1 MIAKA
6 DEYLEVD
13 TSGCEGCI
21 TGQLLPN
28 RSKGTDG
35 KGWIVRYEDLLFL
48 KEGKMERLHWKDG
61 PGQKETR
68 PPRSISIAKANEAL
82 RLMGERTGGLR
93 EGDWCDA
100 QTQIGEGEGWTDGA
114 VKLKEIYNEGNKNDV
129 VDGNPDCLTEYAGM
143 TVAVEL
149 ENAEVKNH
157 VMSRTNFLAAYRNL
171 GKLTRTTEI
180 FEVSNWVRERMKEA
194 RFDDDGEIEE
204 ETTSDW
210 YDGSGNLWEEQAS
223 HLGAKMIETENAL
236 PELPTRPYAKRAR
249 LLTCMGADYLEIK
262 EKEDEEGSYIEEVR
276 DRAWTVAIELTV
288 GEGGKLEWPG
298 DICER
303 LVDMAFEQMGKKKI
317 RMLAPFGE
325 NSNELRRA
333 TVMMENLGTLIV
345 DHEFPATPEE
355 EETEG
360 AQG

>member
-1 MIAKA
+1 MITKA

-21 TGQLLPN
+21 TGDLLPN
-28 RSKGTDG
+28 RSEGTDG
-35 KGWIVRYEDLLFL
+35 KGWIMRYEDLLFL

-68 PPRSISIAKANEAL
+68 PPRRISITKANEAL

-93 EGDWCDA
+93 EDDWCDA
-100 QTQIGEGEGWTDGA
+100 QTQIGEGEGWTGGA

-129 VDGNPDCLTEYAGM
+129 MDEDPNCLNEYAGM
-143 TVAVEL
+143 AVAVEL
-149 ENAEVKNH
+149 EDAEVKNH
-157 VMSRTNFLAAYRNL
+157 VMSRANFLAAYRNL
-171 GKLTRTTEI
+171 GKLTRTTED
-180 FEVSNWVRERMKEA
+180 FSVANWVRTRMKEA

-210 YDGSGNLWEEQAS
+210 HNGGGKLWEEQAS
-223 HLGAKMIETENAL
+223 HLGAKVIETENAL

-249 LLTCMGADYLEIK
+249 LLTYMTADYLERK
-262 EKEDEEGSYIEEVR
+262 EKEDEEGSYAEER
-276 DRAWTVAIELTV
+276 RSRAWTVAIELTV

-298 DICER
+298 DVCGT
-303 LVDMAFEQMGKKKI
+303 LVDMAFGQMGKQKNG
-317 RMLAPFGE
+317 MLAPFGKD
-325 NSNELRRA
+325 SNESRMA
-333 TVMMENLGTLIV
+333 EVMMSGLTNLIV

-355 EETEG
+355 AETEG